1 MFRRLETHLEVLGMN
16 KSRLTNAINECV
28 QLGNKAFVPYIMA
41 GDDGLQTLKRNI
53 LFLQKVGATAIE
65 LGIPFSDPVADGP
78 VIQEAG
84 ERALTHG
91 ITLRIV
97 LKELASFKKE
107 ITVPIVIMT
116 YLNPI
121 IRYGLKDFVKDC
133 NNSGVSGLIVPDLPL
148 EESGFL
154 RDEFNHS
161 DIALIPLVSLTSPP
175 DRIQKITTA
184 GEGFIYAVTVN
195 GITGVRDGFNNDL
208 GAHLQQLKSIS
219 PVPVLA
225 GFGIST
231 PEQVKSI
238 GALCDGV
245 IVGSAIV
252 NALHEEDW
260 TTIEALVKA
269 SKNTVSSSPS
279 H

>member
-1 MFRRLETHLEVLGMN
+1 MN
-16 KSRLTNAINECV
+16 KSHLTNAINECI

-65 LGIPFSDPVADGP
+65 IGIPFSDPVADGP
-78 VIQEAG
+78 AIQEAG

-97 LKELASFKKE
+97 LQELASFKKE
-107 ITVPIVIMT
+107 ITVPLVVMT
-116 YLNPI
+116 YLNPL
-121 IRYGLKDFVKDC
+121 IRYGIKDFVKDC
-133 NNSGVSGLIVPDLPL
+133 TNSGVSGLIVPDLPI
-148 EESGFL
+148 EESAFL
-154 RDEFNHS
+154 REELNHS

-175 DRIQKITTA
+175 DRIEKITTA

-195 GITGVRDGFNNDL
+195 GITGVRQGFDDDL
-208 GAHLQQLKSIS
+208 DAHLQQLKSIS

-231 PEQVKSI
+231 PEQVISI

-252 NALHEEDW
+252 NALHAEDW
-260 TTIEALVKA
+260 ATIEALVKA
-269 SKNTVSSSPS
+269 SKSAISSLPT